1 MWRERQDSAS
11 DILLH
16 PPERKL
22 TEWMGS
28 QSKAKLCLIGVLAVV
43 VIAALTGFGVRQ
55 RIKRRKMVLDH
66 EIAVESDEL
75 LAWLRREGGK
85 AEAVRLQ
92 NFDHAGDAVRGLGAT
107 AAIAKGT
114 EVLRVPRSL
123 FIQAGG
129 NDRHRGSY
137 EIELLPQELDKQEA
151 LLAAE
156 IGKEFK
162 EGSDSEYA
170 RYLEAL
176 PSKEEL
182 ETFHPFYATN
192 EDLALFSDLPTAE
205 DARKQ
210 RMILHDAW
218 NKKRHGND
226 DSTGLQ
232 WEGDFSWPEFLHF
245 FVLQESR
252 RLELKLKRGGDEN
265 ETTVLAVVPIADM
278 INYAADPVAYEGG
291 AATNVVHELVDGGEA
306 LVVRA
311 SRDIGAGEQLF
322 LPSALAK
329 R

>member
-1 MWRERQDSAS
+1 M
-11 DILLH
+11 
-16 PPERKL
+16 
-22 TEWMGS
+22 
-28 QSKAKLCLIGVLAVV
+28 IGVLAVV

-232 WEGDFSWPEFLHF
+232 WEGEFSWAEFLHF

-265 ETTVLAVVPIADM
+265 ETTVLAVVPIVDM